1 MTFSEKHF
9 TFRYKIESKPGG
21 GFIARSE
28 NPADTIEAAT
38 LEEMEAKMREKL
50 AALAGPD
57 FPGADL
63 TQPGTQVETRVVKK
77 FSFSLGGPSLGASS
91 DAPAPAQLPEITPGS
106 SEPMG
111 GFLSHAPPP
120 AQSQDL
126 TPGSIEP
133 VGGSLLSALWKAAVL
148 VGIAIII
155 WLLLHRS

>member
-21 GFIARSE
+21 GFIARTE
-28 NPADTIEAAT
+28 DPADTMEAAT

-50 AALAGPD
+50 ATLAGPD

-91 DAPAPAQLPEITPGS
+91 DAPAPAQLPEITPDS
-106 SEPMG
+106 SEPES
-111 GFLSHAPPP
+111 GFTLGAP
-120 AQSQDL
+120 AAAGSREVA
-126 TPGSIEP
+126 PGPIEP
-133 VGGSLLSALWKAAVL
+133 AGNSLLSALWKAAVL
-148 VGIAIII
+148 LGIAIII